1 MAKSK
6 NQITIQFSDGDT
18 LKDLEKKLK
27 KAAGGFDALSTSQ
40 RSADRAGKGLS
51 RQSSNQTKNFSKI
64 QQGISGGLVPIYAT
78 LAAQVFAV
86 TAAFQFLSNSV
97 DYKNLIEGQQSFG
110 AVTGVAL
117 ATYTKGVQAAT
128 EGQLRYAEAAQSVA
142 IGTAAG
148 LSRNQIEEIGK
159 AAKNTS
165 LALGRD
171 LTDSF
176 NRLTRGITKAEPELL
191 DELGIILRLDP
202 ALKAYADKI
211 GKSKEQ
217 LNQFEKSQA
226 IANEVLEQAESKF
239 GKIAEIMDPSAFA
252 LQQFAVAFDDLVNK
266 FKVGIGTVLLPLLK
280 FLSNNVYALTAAL
293 GLFALPIVKTILPNF
308 DAMGKAAKE
317 NLDIAKGSL
326 KDAQKEFDKVN
337 FTDNKK
343 TRESSLGGF
352 NAMRQS
358 KGQTKVGAMYSQ
370 MTKKQIHQHR
380 MMLKAKEG
388 DYKKYT
394 VKERAIMRKHLI
406 DQERA
411 LKVSEAKK
419 RGEYAKTTNFFKL
432 QQARMVLL
440 QKKASVMMVTTT
452 RVAAAAMTKLLSFAG
467 IIGILVMIGSIVMGI
482 ISSFKKQNEEQ
493 DKLNDTMQNQI
504 DLQRTLNTEL
514 QRMNEIRGKGLVAA
528 GLDTSIQFGNMIQ
541 SADMANSLAKQSKNV
556 ETQRRIDPDSALF
569 QSGVDANAGQIKQK
583 QKNLDYNL
591 GQKAHYMKVLATAE
605 GKQAERLRAR
615 LSGIESDIAARTKEI
630 AVLKENNYA
639 NEQLNEQYKNSITTL
654 KELEKAALGPLKD
667 MYADARKEL
676 ENNGKV
682 SEDTA
687 KKLREEESAYIGLT
701 ERVKRY
707 GEVSKSYQQSLT
719 SMAGKGLPMQAQRRA
734 LNDMIKSQESIIKMT
749 QLGME
754 DAKKFTG
761 PKTEEQLAA
770 EGSTIKKLG
779 YDKEKLAEL
788 NKFKTTLEGIVEAE
802 KNMLTT
808 QQTNARIR
816 LDHANARTIEEK
828 KAKLNATAMLAVE
841 EKQARA
847 IQDEANARAAVF
859 ALREKGFRTT
869 ESFRDKEGK
878 LDQAALDK
886 YIEEG
891 GILEQNVL
899 DAEYAVTLAEDKVT
913 TAKKEV
919 DVQKILTAEQ
929 KKQLDI
935 AENNLKLKAA
945 QLNQDSLA
953 LQQQIGNVGFNTMFG
968 GTGFGQR
975 AKKQQDVELK
985 AFEIEKQRLAIATQR
1000 DNLDKQNYDHKS
1012 TEYLAEMAS
1021 INNNER
1027 KLELLEKQT
1036 DAAKHASTFLGEL
1049 QMSFAKGIEDMFVAI
1064 ATGSKSAKEAFKD
1077 LALFMLKKL
1086 AEMAAQQLAMK
1097 AMLSMGIVPLA
1108 RGGIIPMAK
1117 GGVISKYSNGGI
1129 ATEPTYLV
1137 GEGKHN
1143 EAVVPLPDGR
1153 SIPVDMKGGSGTNN
1167 VSISVNVDGSS
1178 TNSFDSEKG
1187 KALGKAMEVAVMEV
1201 IQREKRP
1208 GGVLGR

>member
-27 KAAGGFDALSTSQ
+27 KAAGGFDALATSQ

-148 LSRNQIEEIGK
+148 LSRAQIEEIGK

-165 LALGRD
+165 LALGRN

-202 ALKAYADKI
+202 ALKAYADEI

-226 IANEVLEQAESKF
+226 IANEVLGQAESKF

-252 LQQFAVAFDDLVNK
+252 LQQFAVAFDNLLAK
-266 FKVGIGTVLLPLLK
+266 FQVGIGTVLLPLLK

-317 NLDIAKGSL
+317 NLEIARGSL
-326 KDAQKEFDKVN
+326 KKAQSEFDKVD
-337 FTDNKK
+337 FKDNKK
-343 TRESSLGGF
+343 MREGSMGGI
-352 NAMRQS
+352 NAMRAG
-358 KGQTKVGAMYSQ
+358 KGQKKIGSMYSQ
-370 MTKKQIHQHR
+370 MTKQQIATHKR
-380 MMLKAKEG
+380 MLDKKAG
-388 DYKKYT
+388 DYKNYT
-394 VKERAIMRKHLI
+394 AKERAIMKKHLK
-406 DQERA
+406 DQEIA
-411 LKVSEAKK
+411 LKVSEGKK

-432 QQARMVLL
+432 QQARMVVIH
-440 QKKASVMMVTTT
+440 KKASVMMVKAT
-452 RVAAAAMTKLLSFAG
+452 RAASAAMTRLLSFAG
-467 IIGILVMIGSIVMGI
+467 VLGILVMIGSVVMGI
-482 ISSFKKQNEEQ
+482 IESFKKENEEQ
-493 DKLNDTMQNQI
+493 DKLNEKLEQQI
-504 DLQRTLNTEL
+504 DLQKTLNTEL
-514 QRMNEIRGKGLVAA
+514 ERMNEVRRKGLIAA
-528 GLDTSIQFGNMIQ
+528 GLDTAVQFGNMIQ
-541 SADMANSLAKQSKNV
+541 SADMANTLRKQSENV
-556 ETQRRIDPDSALF
+556 STQRAIDPGKATF
-569 QSGVDANAGQIKQK
+569 QSGVDVNAKSLAQK
-583 QKNLDYNL
+583 QKNLDYQL
-591 GQKAHYMKVLATAE
+591 KQKAHFEKVMETAE
-605 GKQAERLRAR
+605 GQQAKRVANRIK
-615 LSGIESDIAARTKEI
+615 GIDDLIKKRNEEI
-630 AVLKENNYA
+630 ASLSENSYA
-639 NEQLNEQYKNSITTL
+639 DEQLDAQYKNSIKTL
-654 KELEKAALGPLKD
+654 KELEEGALGPLKG
-667 MYADARKEL
+667 MYASAREEL
-676 ENNGKV
+676 EKNGEV
-682 SEDTA
+682 SKDTA
-687 KKLREEESAYIGLT
+687 DKLREEESAYLALT

-734 LNDMIKSQESIIKMT
+734 LNDMIKSQEAVIKMAE
-749 QLGME
+749 LGGVTEGDVGE
-754 DAKKFTG
+754 DGKKTD
-761 PKTEEQLAA
+761 QA
-770 EGSTIKKLG
+770 KKLG
-779 YDKEKLAEL
+779 YDKEKLTDL
-788 NKFKTTLEGIVEAE
+788 NNFKTTLDGIVEAE
-802 KNMLTT
+802 KKMLTT
-808 QQTNARIR
+808 QQTNIRTR

-828 KAKLNATAMLAVE
+828 KAKLDATAMLAVE

-847 IQDEANARAAVF
+847 VQNEANARAAVT
-859 ALREKGFRTT
+859 ALREKGFRTV
-869 ESFRDKEGK
+869 ESFRNAEGK
-878 LDQAALDK
+878 LDTEALEK
-886 YIEEG
+886 YKEEG
-891 GILEQNVL
+891 GILEENVL
-899 DAEYAVTLAEDKVT
+899 DAEYAVKLAVDKVT
-913 TAKKEV
+913 TANKEV
-919 DVQKILTAEQ
+919 EVQKVLTAEQ
-929 KKQLDI
+929 KKQLNI

-945 QLNQDSLA
+945 QLNQDTLA
-953 LQQQIGNVGFNTMFG
+953 LQQQIGNVGFNTMYG
-968 GTGFGQR
+968 HTGFGQR

-1000 DNLDKQNYDHKS
+1000 DNLDEKNYKHDS
-1012 TEYLAEMAS
+1012 DEYIAEMAS
-1021 INNNER
+1021 INNNEK
-1027 KLELLEKQT
+1027 KLELLRKQT
-1036 DAAKHASTFLGEL
+1036 DAAEFAATHLGEL

-1077 LALFMLKKL
+1077 LALFMLKKM
-1086 AEMAAQQLAMK
+1086 AEMAAQQLALK
-1097 AMLSMGIVPLA
+1097 ALMGMGIIPMA
-1108 RGGIIPMAK
+1108 TGGIIPMAT
-1117 GGVISKYSNGGI
+1117 GGVIPKYSAGGI

>member
-1 MAKSK
+1 
-6 NQITIQFSDGDT
+6 
-18 LKDLEKKLK
+18 
-27 KAAGGFDALSTSQ
+27 
-40 RSADRAGKGLS
+40 
-51 RQSSNQTKNFSKI
+51 
-64 QQGISGGLVPIYAT
+64 
-78 LAAQVFAV
+78 
-86 TAAFQFLSNSV
+86 
-97 DYKNLIEGQQSFG
+97 
-110 AVTGVAL
+110 
-117 ATYTKGVQAAT
+117 
-128 EGQLRYAEAAQSVA
+128 
-142 IGTAAG
+142 
-148 LSRNQIEEIGK
+148 
-159 AAKNTS
+159 
-165 LALGRD
+165 
-171 LTDSF
+171 
-176 NRLTRGITKAEPELL
+176 
-191 DELGIILRLDP
+191 
-202 ALKAYADKI
+202 
-211 GKSKEQ
+211 
-217 LNQFEKSQA
+217 
-226 IANEVLEQAESKF
+226 
-239 GKIAEIMDPSAFA
+239 
-252 LQQFAVAFDDLVNK
+252 
-266 FKVGIGTVLLPLLK
+266 
-280 FLSNNVYALTAAL
+280 
-293 GLFALPIVKTILPNF
+293 
-308 DAMGKAAKE
+308 
-317 NLDIAKGSL
+317 
-326 KDAQKEFDKVN
+326 
-337 FTDNKK
+337 
-343 TRESSLGGF
+343 
-352 NAMRQS
+352 
-358 KGQTKVGAMYSQ
+358 
-370 MTKKQIHQHR
+370 
-380 MMLKAKEG
+380 
-388 DYKKYT
+388 
-394 VKERAIMRKHLI
+394 
-406 DQERA
+406 
-411 LKVSEAKK
+411 
-419 RGEYAKTTNFFKL
+419 
-432 QQARMVLL
+432 
-440 QKKASVMMVTTT
+440 
-452 RVAAAAMTKLLSFAG
+452 
-467 IIGILVMIGSIVMGI
+467 
-482 ISSFKKQNEEQ
+482 
-493 DKLNDTMQNQI
+493 
-504 DLQRTLNTEL
+504 
-514 QRMNEIRGKGLVAA
+514 
-528 GLDTSIQFGNMIQ
+528 
-541 SADMANSLAKQSKNV
+541 
-556 ETQRRIDPDSALF
+556 
-569 QSGVDANAGQIKQK
+569 
-583 QKNLDYNL
+583 
-591 GQKAHYMKVLATAE
+591 
-605 GKQAERLRAR
+605 
-615 LSGIESDIAARTKEI
+615 
-630 AVLKENNYA
+630 
-639 NEQLNEQYKNSITTL
+639 
-654 KELEKAALGPLKD
+654 
-667 MYADARKEL
+667 
-676 ENNGKV
+676 
-682 SEDTA
+682 
-687 KKLREEESAYIGLT
+687 
-701 ERVKRY
+701 
-707 GEVSKSYQQSLT
+707 
-719 SMAGKGLPMQAQRRA
+719 
-734 LNDMIKSQESIIKMT
+734 
-749 QLGME
+749 
-754 DAKKFTG
+754 
-761 PKTEEQLAA
+761 
-770 EGSTIKKLG
+770 
-779 YDKEKLAEL
+779 
-788 NKFKTTLEGIVEAE
+788 
-802 KNMLTT
+802 MLTT

-828 KAKLNATAMLAVE
+828 KAKLDATAMLAVE